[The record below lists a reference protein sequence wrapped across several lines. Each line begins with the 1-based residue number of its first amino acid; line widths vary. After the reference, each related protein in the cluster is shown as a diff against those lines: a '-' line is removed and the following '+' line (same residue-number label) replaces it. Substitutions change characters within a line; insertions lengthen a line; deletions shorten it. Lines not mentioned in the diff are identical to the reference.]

1 MPIADSPIA
10 LHARDELPET
20 WDALIEASSFGE
32 TALERRLDIVMYR
45 VFGAVLDQTEQDAL
59 SPLLA
64 AYVGKMFALDLIIP
78 GMDYWSKQAISH
90 SAGERESKTYKDRAE
105 DLKELRKMIFAD
117 AIALLPEVEVELP
130 QIPKRLSDTFRVQEA
145 GLLTAHVT
153 SDPLTFPPLY
163 GPPEGTTTG

>member
-1 MPIADSPIA
+1 MPIVDSPIA

-20 WDALIEASSFGE
+20 WDGLIEANTFGE
-32 TALERRLDIVMYR
+32 PALERRLDIVMYR
-45 VFGAVLDQTEQDAL
+45 VFGAVLDQTEQEAL

-64 AYVGKMFALDLIIP
+64 AYVGKLFALDLIIP
-78 GMDYWSKQAISH
+78 GIDFWSKQAISH

-117 AIALLPEVEVELP
+117 AVAMLPDVEAELP

-153 SDPLTFPPLY
+153 PDPLTFPSIY

>member
-1 MPIADSPIA
+1 MPIVDSPIA

-20 WDALIEASSFGE
+20 WDGLIEANTFGE
-32 TALERRLDIVMYR
+32 PALERRLDIVMYR
-45 VFGAVLDQTEQDAL
+45 VFGAVLDQTEQEAL

-64 AYVGKMFALDLIIP
+64 AYVGKLFALDLIIP
-78 GMDYWSKQAISH
+78 GIDFWSKQAISH
-90 SAGERESKTYKDRAE
+90 SAG
-105 DLKELRKMIFAD
+105 
-117 AIALLPEVEVELP
+117 ELP

-153 SDPLTFPPLY
+153 PDPLTFPSIY